1 MMRQPRY
8 ILLLLVALTLITIT
22 AFMTVGV
29 RGNWAFVLALRATK
43 LGVICLVAHAVATA
57 TLLFQTISG
66 NRILTPAVM
75 GFDALYLL
83 LQTTAF
89 MLIGAMAATALP
101 LWLSFPAQV
110 GAMTLFASLLYR
122 RLFSGSGQSLHLM
135 ILVGI
140 VLGTLFRSLSSFLQG
155 LIDPNEF
162 VVLQG
167 QLFANFN
174 HAGTDKLGIAAILIG
189 LASLLAWRQ
198 LRELDVLALGRERA
212 INLGVDYRPAVT
224 RSLALIAV
232 LIAVSTALVGP
243 VTFFGL
249 LVVHLAYRLM
259 PSHQHALLLPTASLI
274 GIILLAGGQFVLE
287 RLFSFGTALSMVIE
301 FGGGILFLFL
311 LLRGATR

>member
-1 MMRQPRY
+1 MRQPRH
-8 ILLLLVALTLITIT
+8 ILLLLAALALLVLTL
-22 AFMTVGV
+22 FMTVGV

-75 GFDALYLL
+75 GFDSLYVL
-83 LQTTAF
+83 LQTALF
-89 MLIGAMAATALP
+89 MLIGALSATALP
-101 LWLSFPAQV
+101 SWLVFPAQV
-110 GAMTLFASLLYR
+110 GVMTVFASLLYR
-122 RLFSGSGQSLHLM
+122 QLFSGSGQSLHLM

-140 VLGTLFRSLSSFLQG
+140 VLGTLFRSLASFLQG

-174 HAGTDKLGIAAILIG
+174 NASSDKLGVAAVLIG
-189 LASLLAWRQ
+189 LASVLAWRQ

-212 INLGVDYRPAVT
+212 INLGVDYHPAVT

-232 LIAVSTALVGP
+232 LVAVSTALVGP

-259 PSHQHALLLPTASLI
+259 PSHRHAQLLPAASLI
-274 GIILLAGGQFVLE
+274 AIILLVAGQFVLE
-287 RLFSFGTALSMVIE
+287 RVFSFGTALSMVIE